1 MEAKLNKKLPKWTK
15 KDLKWMQNEQKID
28 PKRTR
33 NDSKMDQKSTQ
44 NEAKVANNFTIK
56 M

>member
-1 MEAKLNKKLPKWTK
+1 MDA
-15 KDLKWMQNEQKID
+15 NEQKID

-44 NEAKVANNFTIK
+44 NEPKVINNFSIK

>member
-1 MEAKLNKKLPKWTK
+1 MNK
-15 KDLKWMQNEQKID
+15 KID

>member
-1 MEAKLNKKLPKWTK
+1 
-15 KDLKWMQNEQKID
+15 MQNEQKID

-44 NEAKVANNFTIK
+44 NEPKVINNFTVK